1 MLVFDARSQ
10 IRRLYFK
17 IGIPIDNPLQST
29 FLAEVAQRS
38 GRTRFCTRQGGM
50 PRKGKEK
57 AEEPP
62 DQPPPKLTF
71 ADHVAAAEAFVQ
83 VSWGASSV
91 VLSLLMNICL
101 DGHAGWRDIIVR
113 AGS

>member
-1 MLVFDARSQ
+1 
-10 IRRLYFK
+10 
-17 IGIPIDNPLQST
+17 
-29 FLAEVAQRS
+29 
-38 GRTRFCTRQGGM
+38 M

-83 VSWGASSV
+83 VSRGVSSV
-91 VLSLLMNICL
+91 ILSLLINIRL
-101 DGHAGWRDIIVR
+101 DGHAGRCDIIVR
-113 AGS
+113 AGSKT